1 MDSLI
6 YGIAFHEV
14 VLDDISCPDTEGSTT
29 FTMNTIADGD
39 NDIEVV
45 KNMFLN
51 LCLSL

>member
-6 YGIAFHEV
+6 YGIAFYEV
-14 VLDDISCPDTEGSTT
+14 VLDDVSCPDTEGSTT
-29 FTMNTIADGD
+29 FTMNTIANGYD
-39 NDIEVV
+39 DIEIV